1 MCSSCQ
7 GDCLQRDNSSF
18 WYDVALRE
26 CKLTCAMLGHRN
38 PEWGLPDIDVLRQ
51 LAFGNGIRLE
61 RIVSR
66 KLKPSVT
73 ITTMSPL
80 ILFVYFPFPD

>member
-1 MCSSCQ
+1 
-7 GDCLQRDNSSF
+7 
-18 WYDVALRE
+18 
-26 CKLTCAMLGHRN
+26 MLGHRN

-61 RIVSR
+61 RIVSH

-80 ILFVYFPFPD
+80 ILFVSFPFPD